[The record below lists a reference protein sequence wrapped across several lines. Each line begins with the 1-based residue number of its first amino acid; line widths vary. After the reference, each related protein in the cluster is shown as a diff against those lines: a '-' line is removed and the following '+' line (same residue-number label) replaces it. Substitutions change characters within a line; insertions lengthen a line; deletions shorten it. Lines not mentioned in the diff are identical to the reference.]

1 MTKDECRVIF
11 KESWHKAV
19 QKDFYPTYIMG
30 SWIGRA
36 YFMRE
41 ICMLLFPENNI
52 ADKLNFDEYEK
63 ASATQSRSTQND
75 FEKLGILTTQFEEQE
90 LTNVNKGN
98 VVFIKFENTTLLK
111 KLAGKVTNYLYMGD
125 NVLFDANLGHMI
137 DWSEWKQ
144 NDEWAPRLLF
154 YAKISCNNSISLD
167 GKQFRPNG
175 EADKLIWEEFWSKV

>member
-125 NVLFDANLGHMI
+125 NELFDANLGHMI